1 MKVIW
6 GILESKLFLAV
17 ISLAISV
24 VFWYYTVWVEGPQT
38 VERIIEVPVKVKN
51 APERVLVEYEVK
63 SIELNLKGSKSLLGG
78 LTSRDLEA
86 FVDLQ
91 GLNPGIYRLQIQT
104 LVPPGVHVSKVKPPF
119 LVVSI
124 RELIDREVPVRVLTI
139 GNPAE
144 GFLVNEVKVIP
155 NSVVIRG
162 PKDLVEKVPYVFA
175 TLNVGG
181 AESNIDAVLELRA
194 EGISEGSLSE
204 LTIIPSRVRA
214 SVSLKPGWPT
224 KIVKIKVDIKGKPN
238 EAFEITSVEA
248 IPSHVTI
255 MGPSSTLDRI
265 NEIITPPLDISGL
278 DKTGIFETTLS
289 IPEELKFIDKPNVK
303 VIVELKEKV
312 VEREFLLPVKI
323 YGSSVFLKWKVSP
336 TQVKVKIR
344 GPYTKINALNLQ
356 DILVSVDL
364 SHIEVKEATLPVSVS
379 LPPGLEIISVTPEH
393 VKVSIVKEGG

>member
-6 GILESKLFLAV
+6 GILESKLFLGV

-194 EGISEGSLSE
+194 EGVSEGSLSE

-214 SVSLKPGWPT
+214 SVLLKPGWPT

>member
-194 EGISEGSLSE
+194 EGVSEGSLSE

-214 SVSLKPGWPT
+214 SVLLKPGWPT

>member
-139 GNPAE
+139 GSPAE

-194 EGISEGSLSE
+194 EGVSEGSLSE

-214 SVSLKPGWPT
+214 SVLLKPGWPT